1 MTWCAFD
8 SLIFWRW
15 LPRLDYSEQT
25 KISKERVDLATACAI
40 HYGLNT
46 GMVIR
51 YLNGKYTS
59 KSRNADVILA
69 AVSSYIVREDCKHI
83 KQIIDQGCPSYLDF
97 EERYKNKHQVL
108 WEGNQQAFLQYSEV
122 TAKVMNKEERNSHV
136 LPVRHWVVFFCLIV
150 ARPTRC
156 L

>member
-1 MTWCAFD
+1 
-8 SLIFWRW
+8 
-15 LPRLDYSEQT
+15 LDYSEQT